1 MEQERYE
8 MAITDG
14 AVWIVDTL
22 AADGGG
28 MILAGFKG
36 PDRLM
41 RATEELA
48 RIARPNPWPLDR
60 RRADLVSMLNQAN
73 RIEGKLIA
81 MIAEDGERLKR
92 ATALRRKLEASL
104 AALSA
109 TETAQDDVLV
119 GVYTYGM
126 SRSVSEAH
134 EVRPGCTI
142 HASCALTS

>member
-1 MEQERYE
+1 MEQERYQ

-22 AADGGG
+22 AAGHGGI
-28 MILAGFKG
+28 ILAGFKG
-36 PDRLM
+36 TDRLM

-48 RIARPNPWPLDR
+48 RIARGNPWPLDR

-109 TETAQDDVLV
+109 TETAQDASPQGQD
-119 GVYTYGM
+119 T
-126 SRSVSEAH
+126 
-134 EVRPGCTI
+134 PGGPEGSPALLALIKSDLRACT
-142 HASCALTS
+142 S